1 MKSPFFSI
9 IVVAYNAAPHIR
21 KTIESVLSQSF
32 TDFEIVVKDAAST
45 DGTLAEIPEDSRI
58 RVYSERDGGIYDGM
72 NAAIRY
78 ARGKYF
84 LFLNCGD
91 FLASSDVLSG
101 IYEIAKD
108 KNEEKTVIYG
118 DYTRNGVLFKS
129 PSRLTPF
136 YLYRTPLC
144 HQTVFFGRGV
154 FERYEGYDT
163 SYKIFA
169 DYNLTLLTFFG
180 GFEYIYAPV
189 TVSDYMGG
197 GVSESP
203 KQKERKKEEYTR
215 ATRTHF
221 SKKQIRRYKTKLFFS
236 FRRLRQKLISDKS
249 PAWVRKLYR
258 GLINRVNH

>member
-21 KTIESVLSQSF
+21 KTIESVLAQSF

-45 DGTLAEIPEDSRI
+45 DTTLDEIPSDARI

-91 FLASSDVLSG
+91 FLASIDVLSG

-118 DYTRNGVLFKS
+118 DYTRRGVLFKS
-129 PSRLTPF
+129 PSTLTPF

-144 HQTVFFGRGV
+144 HQTVFFGCGV
-154 FERYEGYDT
+154 FANEKYDT
-163 SYKIFA
+163 TYKILA

-197 GVSESP
+197 GVSES
-203 KQKERKKEEYTR
+203 KEGAIKKKAERER
-215 ATRTHF
+215 ALKTHF
-221 SKKQIRRYKTKLFFS
+221 SKKQLRRYKTKLFFS

-258 GLINRVNH
+258 GLINRINH